1 MEELN
6 SYDKGYFIL
15 MAHIEQRSGF
25 LKECDGGLIES
36 LAQKT
41 YFKNSVL
48 GFQKGR
54 TRDKIKQ
61 LEQWMGYKL
70 PYIEGSDCKSIDEI
84 GKGDK
89 KCYVKIGDS
98 NFDSVA
104 LAFKDFKNRISL
116 EKSTSSHGFIRSVEF
131 LGGKLDGKK
140 IYLSPELNCLIG
152 IRGSGKSSIIEAIR
166 YALDIPPSNSD
177 NDYKREVVKNLLG
190 SGGQVIL
197 ELQDNYGN
205 LYRIKRILGED
216 PHVTDMDDKGVGAK
230 IGSILSAPLY
240 FGQKDLSAMDNGF
253 ELTLLDKI
261 VGEVSGNF
269 ETQISNIEERIS
281 SKMKGF
287 INLENKIN
295 NGGELEKDL
304 SDIKHKIK
312 IFEEKGLSDKLS
324 KQVNFQQDKATIDN
338 VNTLVGKY
346 IQALQNIISSEELS
360 MLIKLEKSNSQEVP
374 ELFEKLRIEIKK
386 VTSTKNK
393 IEEIIQE
400 VKDSKSKLVEFSNE
414 MNNTI
419 TSLEEEF
426 AEIKR
431 EIDIP
436 NLNPDDFS
444 ALKLRETKI
453 EEAIEKIDQQENEK
467 NKLVVEL
474 NELVQERNDTLLKEL
489 EIYKNEIN
497 RINQSQT
504 SLKLHI
510 TFKGDKKEFLTQ
522 LKDSFKGTSVS
533 TSSYEQ
539 ITGKFPDFTS
549 LVIDILLKDSEK
561 ISQIL
566 PDTHLTKVKQRV
578 REEYSSYLKH
588 KTPNNITINYHGKPI
603 TNHSI
608 GQRASALVLFI
619 LSQKNN
625 NLIMIDQPED
635 DLDNQVIYNEI
646 IKEIKSRKPDVQ
658 FIFAT
663 HNANIPVLGDS
674 EQIISVSYDD
684 EGITTD
690 TGSIDSKLIQN
701 KIVDIME

>member
-360 MLIKLEKSNSQEVP
+360 MLIKLE
-374 ELFEKLRIEIKK
+374 
-386 VTSTKNK
+386 
-393 IEEIIQE
+393 
-400 VKDSKSKLVEFSNE
+400 
-414 MNNTI
+414 
-419 TSLEEEF
+419 
-426 AEIKR
+426 
-431 EIDIP
+431 
-436 NLNPDDFS
+436 
-444 ALKLRETKI
+444 
-453 EEAIEKIDQQENEK
+453 
-467 NKLVVEL
+467 
-474 NELVQERNDTLLKEL
+474 
-489 EIYKNEIN
+489 
-497 RINQSQT
+497 
-504 SLKLHI
+504 
-510 TFKGDKKEFLTQ
+510 
-522 LKDSFKGTSVS
+522 
-533 TSSYEQ
+533 
-539 ITGKFPDFTS
+539 
-549 LVIDILLKDSEK
+549 
-561 ISQIL
+561 
-566 PDTHLTKVKQRV
+566 
-578 REEYSSYLKH
+578 
-588 KTPNNITINYHGKPI
+588 
-603 TNHSI
+603 
-608 GQRASALVLFI
+608 
-619 LSQKNN
+619 
-625 NLIMIDQPED
+625 
-635 DLDNQVIYNEI
+635 
-646 IKEIKSRKPDVQ
+646 
-658 FIFAT
+658 
-663 HNANIPVLGDS
+663 
-674 EQIISVSYDD
+674 
-684 EGITTD
+684 
-690 TGSIDSKLIQN
+690 
-701 KIVDIME
+701 